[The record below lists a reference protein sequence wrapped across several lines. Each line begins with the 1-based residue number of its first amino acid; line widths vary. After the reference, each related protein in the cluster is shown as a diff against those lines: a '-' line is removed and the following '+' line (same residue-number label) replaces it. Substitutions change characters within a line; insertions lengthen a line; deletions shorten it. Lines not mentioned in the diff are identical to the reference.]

1 MRGLATGATGPGV
14 PRTRTRT
21 ESDADP
27 PPGPG
32 ARERPG
38 QAGPLPGPALPA
50 PARRAFQ
57 AVITATAVFAA
68 LALFVSACATGGT
81 GARDE
86 GPAGADAVAG
96 KLNPTP
102 SPSAYA
108 TPDDVDAVRLVMDD
122 PGVATSVKRALKPC
136 VGDEYPVDVSYGD
149 LTGGVADDVVV
160 NVMTCSDAVGVG
172 SYVYRAAGGGTAGYR
187 NVFRAEESPVYAE
200 IDRGDLVVTKQVYK
214 KDDPVT
220 SPSGENVITYH
231 WTAGRFTLEYRT
243 HNEYSSA
250 VDGAAAAPTTDTD

>member
-1 MRGLATGATGPGV
+1 MGP
-14 PRTRTRT
+14 
-21 ESDADP
+21 S
-27 PPGPG
+27 
-32 ARERPG
+32 
-38 QAGPLPGPALPA
+38 ALSA

-57 AVITATAVFAA
+57 AVITATAVLAA
-68 LALFVSACATGGT
+68 LGLFVSACATGGT

-96 KLNPTP
+96 KLKPTTP
-102 SPSAYA
+102 MASAYA
-108 TPDDVDAVRLVMDD
+108 TPDDVDAVRLVLDD
-122 PGVATSVKRALKPC
+122 PGVAPSVKRALQPC

-149 LTGGVADDVVV
+149 LTGGSGDDVVV

-172 SYVYRAAGGGTAGYR
+172 SFVYREAGDGYR

-220 SPSGENVITYH
+220 SPSGENVITYR

-250 VDGAAAAPTTDTD
+250 VDGADAPTTAPN

>member
-1 MRGLATGATGPGV
+1 M
-14 PRTRTRT
+14 
-21 ESDADP
+21 
-27 PPGPG
+27 
-32 ARERPG
+32 
-38 QAGPLPGPALPA
+38 GPALSA

-57 AVITATAVFAA
+57 AVITATAVLAA

-96 KLNPTP
+96 KLSPTP
-102 SPSAYA
+102 MASAYA
-108 TPDDVDAVRLVMDD
+108 TPDDVDAVRLVEDD
-122 PGVATSVKRALKPC
+122 PGVAASVKRALKPC

-149 LTGGVADDVVV
+149 LTDGVADDVVV

-172 SYVYRAAGGGTAGYR
+172 SYVYREASDGYR

-220 SPSGENVITYH
+220 SPSGENVITYR
-231 WTAGRFTLEYRT
+231 WTAGRFALEYRT
-243 HNEYSSA
+243 HNEYSGA
-250 VDGAAAAPTTDTD
+250 VDGDAPTTAPN